1 MIATRRD
8 GEKICFGAGEA
19 EAEEFSIFVKV
30 VELSQTRIEREKKTE
45 KLKTDKQYKRR
56 QKKTRIT

>member
-30 VELSQTRIEREKKTE
+30 VELSQTRIEQEKK
-45 KLKTDKQYKRR
+45 QRN
-56 QKKTRIT
+56 